1 LREAM
6 LDKLHQPYRKHIVPG
21 LTELLELEHPKLL
34 GVCLSGAGPSLLAL
48 TLGESAEV
56 KQLVEETYRTTGNTF
71 TTRWLK
77 GEQPFP

>member
-1 LREAM
+1 M
-6 LDKLHQPYRKHIVPG
+6 VDKLHQPYRKQIVPG
-21 LTELLELEHPKLL
+21 LAALLELEHPDLL

-48 TLGESAEV
+48 TLGESDEV
-56 KQLVEETYRTTGNTF
+56 KRLAEETYRQTGNSY